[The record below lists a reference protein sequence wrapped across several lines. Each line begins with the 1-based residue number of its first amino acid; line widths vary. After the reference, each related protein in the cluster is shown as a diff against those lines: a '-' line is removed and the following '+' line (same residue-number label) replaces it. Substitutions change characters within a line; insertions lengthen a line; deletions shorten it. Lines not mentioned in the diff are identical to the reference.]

1 MPAFPQSLGAGLK
14 AGVPLSDAFRARS
27 PGALVGFSSETKRYT
42 VGPMIEVRLPFGL
55 GIELDALYK
64 SLEYRAA
71 GLIEHGSLRA
81 ETTGNAWQFPLLLK
95 YRTSGGM
102 ASASPYVAGGVA
114 YQRLSGLAQF
124 IETLTT
130 GAGAPVTR
138 TTDRPEE
145 LRKRANAGF
154 VLGGG
159 IEVKAL
165 FLRISPEIRY
175 TRWGSDN
182 FLDRNTSGD
191 LLRSNRNQFEFL
203 TGFSF

>member
-1 MPAFPQSLGAGLK
+1 MPAFPQSLAAGLK

-27 PGALVGFSSETKRYT
+27 PGVLFGYSSETKRYM
-42 VGPMIEVRLPFGL
+42 VGPMIELRLPVGL

-64 SLEYRAA
+64 SLEYHAA
-71 GLIEHGSLRA
+71 GIIEHGSRRA
-81 ETTGNAWQFPLLLK
+81 ETTGSAWQFPLLLK
-95 YRTSGGM
+95 YRTSGGT
-102 ASASPYVAGGVA
+102 ARPYVAGGVA

-130 GAGAPVTR
+130 GASVPFTR

-145 LRKRANAGF
+145 LQKRSNAGF

-159 IEVKAL
+159 MEVKAL

-175 TRWGSDN
+175 TRWGSQN
-182 FLDRNTSGD
+182 FLDPTTNGG
-191 LLRSNRNQFEFL
+191 LLRSNRHQIEFL